1 MIALR
6 HALPLIRGTQG
17 NAVAFESAWLRAAI
31 QAAASQAG
39 YHGWWQVD
47 ELVAGIALYLRNCYV
62 KNVIDLSELEAVVRG
77 ALCDIGYEEVAAC
90 FRGIPPSRGISLV
103 QCLQNTPL
111 LNRFTFFDHL
121 AETISLLY
129 EKKVRHFHFYDLH
142 ACVDEWKNE
151 ADAGRLPRHERVRET
166 IVTFVR
172 QHVHSQDWAHQVW
185 CSIS

>member
-6 HALPLIRGTQG
+6 HALPLIRGPEG
-17 NAVAFESAWLRAAI
+17 FAVALESTWLRAAI
-31 QAAASQAG
+31 QDAAGRAG
-39 YHGWWQVD
+39 YHGWWLVD
-47 ELVAGIALYLRNCYV
+47 DLVAGIALYLRNCYV
-62 KNVIDLSELEAVVRG
+62 KNVIDLSELESVVRG
-77 ALCDIGYEEVAAC
+77 ALRDIGYAEVAAC
-90 FRGIPPSRGISLV
+90 FRGIPPTRGVSLV

-111 LNRFTFFDHL
+111 LNRFTFFENL

-129 EKKVRHFHFYDLH
+129 EGKVRHFHFYDLH
-142 ACVDEWKNE
+142 ACVDEWNIE

-172 QHVHSQDWAHQVW
+172 EYVHSREWTHQVW